1 MKVKSRK
8 MPSVYD
14 DSHFR
19 RRDGWTNVMIFSLL
33 LLLAL
38 ALVRF
43 GNLTLMWHMNRLEL
57 QNKPVSDGDYH
68 YLGLSGDRKAAGEL
82 SKQAGLNRQPV
93 TVVAYYTMARPAK
106 FLIHN
111 RDSARMLDLGR
122 LVVYA
127 CSGGSEVTLYPTGMI
142 RQECQ
147 DREYACYFEAPLLAK
162 VIQAVA
168 GSDSGVNKPSFIL
181 KSLAQ
186 TGYLKIPYLLYFYVP
201 LVLIV
206 LLTLRFGPGFLIAAF
221 YYVEIFLLFDFRQ
234 VMVEV
239 PFSWVLKGVGLEFG
253 EGLAWGM
260 AAGWTA
266 LAVAAA
272 VAGIFG
278 WRQLKAEKWGV
289 WFLFLI
295 LLLPLV
301 LRF

>member
-8 MPSVYD
+8 MPSMYD

-19 RRDGWTNVMIFSLL
+19 RRDVWTNVIIFSLL

-43 GNLTLMWHMNRLEL
+43 GNLTLLWHMTRLEL
-57 QNKPVSDGDYH
+57 QHKPVSDGDYR
-68 YLGLSGDRKAAGEL
+68 YLGFSGDRKAVEEL
-82 SKQAGLNRQPV
+82 SKQIDLNRQPV

-111 RDSARMLDLGR
+111 RGSARMLDLGR

-127 CSGGSEVTLYPTGMI
+127 CSGGSAVTLYPTGLI

-147 DREYACYFEAPLLAK
+147 DREYAGYFEAPLLTK

-168 GSDSGVNKPSFIL
+168 GKDSGVNKPSFIL
-181 KSLAQ
+181 KSMAQ

-206 LLTLRFGPGFLIAAF
+206 LFTLRFGPGFLIASF

-239 PFSWVLKGVGLEFG
+239 PFSWVLKGLGLEFS
-253 EGLAWGM
+253 EGLAWGI

-266 LAVAAA
+266 LAVAAT
-272 VAGIFG
+272 VAGIFW
-278 WRQLKAEKWGV
+278 WRQLKTEKWGI
-289 WFLFLI
+289 WFIFLLF
-295 LLLPLV
+295 LLPLV